1 MARFS
6 EDDYGIYENRVYA
19 RLLDKIDRY
28 LRGRLSTLASLR
40 ATLQQAM
47 EFYQSP
53 DIHYR
58 LARAV
63 CDIWGMTF
71 DRDATSKVTESLS
84 DTLNT
89 LQSLHKTIRELR
101 QSGLY
106 TLVDRN
112 AQVENG
118 LHRTNILSHDPDYR
132 HLAILWDLL
141 GRAQAGAKVTAV
153 ERFRRNQYLAEAYSR
168 YAGLVLR
175 RALKPYL
182 AGKDQGM
189 WAGRSLAL
197 RQQSLEWELVIDGAT
212 PAEQSV
218 LLTVVPWLTCA
229 TPSVQTLPA
238 NRFIA
243 WPAVGQELP
252 EDGFAGQWIPLSPS
266 DMYCEE
272 RFGLLVDRTLQRLLL
287 DKYCQPLEKVPTAVL
302 SLAASSSELH
312 VDGQAKT
319 VQLRN
324 GLPEG
329 PLAQLN
335 GALRSANAIKLSS
348 ELLRRNEEIE
358 ALQTCPVCACKAPLV
373 FQSPAGFKASCVECG
388 SDRYLRGEKG
398 KREFEQLL
406 SGKRD
411 FRTLGRRG
419 WAVRVDG

>member
-1 MARFS
+1 M
-6 EDDYGIYENRVYA
+6 
-19 RLLDKIDRY
+19 
-28 LRGRLSTLASLR
+28 
-40 ATLQQAM
+40 
-47 EFYQSP
+47 
-53 DIHYR
+53 
-58 LARAV
+58 
-63 CDIWGMTF
+63 
-71 DRDATSKVTESLS
+71 
-84 DTLNT
+84 
-89 LQSLHKTIRELR
+89 
-101 QSGLY
+101 
-106 TLVDRN
+106 
-112 AQVENG
+112 
-118 LHRTNILSHDPDYR
+118 
-132 HLAILWDLL
+132 
-141 GRAQAGAKVTAV
+141 
-153 ERFRRNQYLAEAYSR
+153 
-168 YAGLVLR
+168 
-175 RALKPYL
+175 
-182 AGKDQGM
+182 
-189 WAGRSLAL
+189 
-197 RQQSLEWELVIDGAT
+197 
-212 PAEQSV
+212 
-218 LLTVVPWLTCA
+218 VPWLTCA